1 MYDEKQK
8 HDDEFIKIYMKYKT
22 PVYFYVL
29 SILKD
34 AGLSEDIMQET
45 FIKVRTN
52 IYKYDSINNLR
63 TWIMKIARN
72 LALNCLRD
80 RKFELLN
87 YEEIS
92 FNATEATNVDEFITD
107 SIMINDVLNYLGND
121 EREIFSLHVF
131 GRYTHRE
138 ISEILNIPQGTVRW
152 KYSIIKKKLRKLLKK
167 Y

>member
-87 YEEIS
+87 Y
-92 FNATEATNVDEFITD
+92 D
-107 SIMINDVLNYLGND
+107 
-121 EREIFSLHVF
+121 
-131 GRYTHRE
+131 
-138 ISEILNIPQGTVRW
+138 
-152 KYSIIKKKLRKLLKK
+152 
-167 Y
+167 